1 MTLLQ
6 LFQDGGIFMW
16 PLLACSILGFAVIL
30 VKFVT
35 LQMAK
40 IKTDRLLERVRE
52 LVRAGRVDEAVELC
66 ANTRGPVAAILL
78 TGLHLYEEGR
88 STHADQA
95 IAHAGKIEMAFLEKG
110 LVVLATI
117 ANVAPL
123 IGFLGTVA
131 GMIIAFGAI
140 AEAGEVEAQLVAG
153 GIKVALVTTATGLVI
168 AIPVNIAHNWF
179 VSQIDALIIDMREGV
194 QTIQDVLW
202 MKIPAGGTDRETPSE
217 KAAGIPTESLHT
229 EGEEGSTG
237 ADEDSPKRNP

>member
-16 PLLACSILGFAVIL
+16 PLIALSIVGLAVIL

-40 IKTDRLLERVRE
+40 VKTDRLLERVKA
-52 LVRAGRVDEAVELC
+52 LVQEGRVDQAIDLC

-78 TGLHLYEEGR
+78 TGLNLYAEGDSGHADR
-88 STHADQA
+88 AITHA
-95 IAHAGKIEMAFLEKG
+95 GRIEMAFLEKG

-123 IGFLGTVA
+123 LGFLGTVA
-131 GMIIAFGAI
+131 GMILAFGAI
-140 AEAGEVEAQLVAG
+140 AEAGEVDATLVAG
-153 GIKVALVTTATGLVI
+153 GIKVALVTTAAGLVI

-179 VSQIDALIIDMREGV
+179 VSQIDALIRDMRQGV
-194 QTIQDVLW
+194 QAIQDVMELRVAPGGARPR
-202 MKIPAGGTDRETPSE
+202 PAGGP
-217 KAAGIPTESLHT
+217 AGFPAESLHG
-229 EGEEGSTG
+229 EGEEGD
-237 ADEDSPKRNP
+237 AEPEIDR

>member
-35 LQMAK
+35 LQLAK
-40 IKTDRLLERVRE
+40 IRTDRLLERVRT
-52 LVRAGRVDEAVELC
+52 LVKNEDVHEAMNLC
-66 ANTRGPVAAILL
+66 ASTRGPVAAIVL

-88 STHADQA
+88 SEHAERAITHA
-95 IAHAGKIEMAFLEKG
+95 GRIEMAFLEKG

-131 GMIIAFGAI
+131 GMILAFGAI
-140 AEAGEVEAQLVAG
+140 EMAGEVDATLVAG
-153 GIKVALVTTATGLVI
+153 GIKVALITTATGLII
-168 AIPVNIAHNWF
+168 AIPVNIAHNYF
-179 VSQIDALIIDMREGV
+179 VSQIDGLIVDMREGV
-194 QTIQDVLW
+194 QAIQDVMAIGDLAVEPVR
-202 MKIPAGGTDRETPSE
+202 PASASE
-217 KAAGIPTESLHT
+217 RAQGFPAESLHT
-229 EGEEGSTG
+229 EGREGG
-237 ADEDSPKRNP
+237 PPKANP

>member
-6 LFQDGGIFMW
+6 MFRDGGIFMY
-16 PLLACSILGFAVIL
+16 PLLACSILGLAVIL

-40 IKTDRLLERVRE
+40 IRTDRLMERVRS
-52 LVRAGRVDEAVELC
+52 LVRNGHVDEAIELC

-78 TGLHLYEEGR
+78 TGLHLHREGR
-88 STHADQA
+88 SDQA
-95 IAHAGKIEMAFLEKG
+95 EQAIRHAGRIEMAFLEKG

-131 GMIIAFGAI
+131 GMILAFGAI
-140 AEAGEVEAQLVAG
+140 ETAGEVEATLVAG
-153 GIKVALVTTATGLVI
+153 GIKVALITTATGLVI

-179 VSQIDALIIDMREGV
+179 VSQIDGLVVEMREGV
-194 QTIQDVLW
+194 QAIQDLLW
-202 MKIPAGGTDRETPSE
+202 IEAAREETLP
-217 KAAGIPTESLHT
+217 G
-229 EGEEGSTG
+229 
-237 ADEDSPKRNP
+237 RNP

>member
-6 LFQDGGIFMW
+6 MFKDGGIFMW
-16 PLLACSILGFAVIL
+16 PLVACSILGLAVIL

-40 IKTDRLLERVRE
+40 VRTDRLFARVRE
-52 LVRAGRVDEAVELC
+52 LIQAGRVEDAIELC

-78 TGLHLYEEGR
+78 TGLHLYEEGNTEQAER
-88 STHADQA
+88 AITHV
-95 IAHAGKIEMAFLEKG
+95 GRIEMAFLEKG

-123 IGFLGTVA
+123 LGFLGTVA

-153 GIKVALVTTATGLVI
+153 GIKVALITTATGLVI

-179 VSQIDALIIDMREGV
+179 VSQIDGLIIDMREGV

-202 MKIPAGGTDRETPSE
+202 MKATPAGTGPTPAGE
-217 KAAGIPTESLHT
+217 RAAGFPAKGLHT
-229 EGEEGSTG
+229 ETGEGEST
-237 ADEDSPKRNP
+237 PKPNP